1 MNVPNYGMLDPVPT
15 DPAGYVSKD
24 GMWAAVP
31 HGTCFMILH
40 NGKQVHRCYSYA
52 TSKTYIEKQIK
63 KEKLI
68 KTKRAK
74 VKPGTSSL
82 EAFL

>member
-31 HGTCFMILH
+31 CENSFMILH
-40 NGKQVHRCYSYA
+40 NGKQVHRCYSYVTA
-52 TSKTYIEKQIK
+52 KTYINKQIK

-68 KTKRAK
+68 KTKPAK

-82 EAFL
+82 EAFF